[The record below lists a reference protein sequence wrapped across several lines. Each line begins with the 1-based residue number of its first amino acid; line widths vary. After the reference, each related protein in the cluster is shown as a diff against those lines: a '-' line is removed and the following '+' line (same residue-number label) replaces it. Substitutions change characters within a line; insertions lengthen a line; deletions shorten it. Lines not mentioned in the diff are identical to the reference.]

1 MQHPLHLVTFDEEF
15 SERKEIHKHPAF
27 LVGKS
32 MKHFKFF
39 LCSCS
44 DKKEHW
50 KIPLKMFEIK
60 CNERL
65 FQKREKV
72 AEYWTSVFKSQ
83 NTGGTLSKL
92 FQIGDNFE
100 RQNES
105 VLFFCFGVVC
115 SERENSAPWE
125 KKMSSKQIY
134 GVSIVKFQKKR
145 FKNTCFFFHSKD
157 S

>member
-1 MQHPLHLVTFDEEF
+1 
-15 SERKEIHKHPAF
+15 
-27 LVGKS
+27 
-32 MKHFKFF
+32 
-39 LCSCS
+39 
-44 DKKEHW
+44 
-50 KIPLKMFEIK
+50 MFEIK

-115 SERENSAPWE
+115 SERENSAP
-125 KKMSSKQIY
+125 
-134 GVSIVKFQKKR
+134 
-145 FKNTCFFFHSKD
+145 
-157 S
+157 